1 MIGKVRDV
9 GYVHFKSQLTAH
21 TDQVQIKAKVT
32 NAADL
37 KEVLKLSNAP
47 LEFVGVMAHWKVYT
61 FIDNFAANRSFVYLS
76 LDSTLVFNCLYEVQF
91 CK

>member
-47 LEFVGVMAHWKVYT
+47 LEFVGVMADAVMLKYNTTTNEFELVLFYGDCCDSST
-61 FIDNFAANRSFVYLS
+61 YL
-76 LDSTLVFNCLYEVQF
+76 F
-91 CK
+91 K